1 MNRNAHNKEEKGCC
15 YFHPKQVVVGV
26 CPLCLNERLLI
37 LAAKQD
43 HHNHHHRLQSSTQ
56 RKASASIHKIFA
68 FGSLFTRHQLKS
80 HNYYDQDDASPSP
93 EGKTLFYSL
102 MPAFSIIYYM
112 SVSNKVS
119 RKNAPTKFDYEP
131 SSNFDKIDHMD
142 AEVDSFISMKFE
154 ENGVAS
160 WEKSTSTNA
169 ISNISNKKVCV
180 ERQVLDKDA
189 KESKSVVEHGKSNN
203 AFRWRKRI
211 GRLVHFIPWKRSN
224 KGGGVGHV
232 EGVKVNRKGW
242 MRTLTKRKTVEQKG

>member
-1 MNRNAHNKEEKGCC
+1 MNRNAYNKEEKGCC

-37 LAAKQD
+37 LAANQD
-43 HHNHHHRLQSSTQ
+43 HHHHHRLQSSTQ

-68 FGSLFTRHQLKS
+68 LDYGDDGIKVKS
-80 HNYYDQDDASPSP
+80 VAA
-93 EGKTLFYSL
+93 K
-102 MPAFSIIYYM
+102 
-112 SVSNKVS
+112 
-119 RKNAPTKFDYEP
+119 
-131 SSNFDKIDHMD
+131 SSKG
-142 AEVDSFISMKFE
+142 EDSFISIKFE

-160 WEKSTSTNA
+160 WEKSNTTA
-169 ISNISNKKVCV
+169 ISNMSKKVRV
-180 ERQVLDKDA
+180 ESQVLDKDA

-203 AFRWRKRI
+203 AFRWRKRM

-242 MRTLTKRKTVEQKG
+242 MRTLTKRKTVE

>member
-68 FGSLFTRHQLKS
+68 F
-80 HNYYDQDDASPSP
+80 
-93 EGKTLFYSL
+93 
-102 MPAFSIIYYM
+102 
-112 SVSNKVS
+112 
-119 RKNAPTKFDYEP
+119 
-131 SSNFDKIDHMD
+131 
-142 AEVDSFISMKFE
+142 DSFISMKFE

>member
-1 MNRNAHNKEEKGCC
+1 MCVSSSA
-15 YFHPKQVVVGV
+15 
-26 CPLCLNERLLI
+26 RLDYDDDEI
-37 LAAKQD
+37 KVKSVAAK
-43 HHNHHHRLQSSTQ
+43 SS
-56 RKASASIHKIFA
+56 K
-68 FGSLFTRHQLKS
+68 G
-80 HNYYDQDDASPSP
+80 
-93 EGKTLFYSL
+93 E
-102 MPAFSIIYYM
+102 
-112 SVSNKVS
+112 
-119 RKNAPTKFDYEP
+119 
-131 SSNFDKIDHMD
+131 
-142 AEVDSFISMKFE
+142 DSFISMKFE